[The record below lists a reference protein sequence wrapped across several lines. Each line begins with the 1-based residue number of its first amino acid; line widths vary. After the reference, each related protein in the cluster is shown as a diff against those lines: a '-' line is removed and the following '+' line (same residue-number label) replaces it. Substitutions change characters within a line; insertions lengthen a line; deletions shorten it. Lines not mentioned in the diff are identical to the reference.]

1 MVSQHRATQRYR
13 AITPDDEKQLVKHML
28 DFARKH
34 PRYGYRRI
42 TALMRRAGWTVNKKR
57 IQRLWREQGLKVPQ
71 KQHKKRRLGS
81 SANGCTRRKSE
92 HRNHVW
98 TYDFVFDRTDDG
110 RTLKFLTVIDEFT
123 RECLALPVGRHFTSQ
138 DVIGVLAGIVA
149 QRGAPAMIRSDNG
162 PEFVAVA
169 IRAWFARTG
178 IATAYIEPGSPW
190 ENAYIETFNGKLRD
204 ELLQRE
210 IFMTVAEAKHLAT
223 GFRFEYNNNRPHSSL
238 GYKTP
243 REFAA
248 GCAPF
253 GSATLRLRAHTRTVS
268 QPVSLS

>member
-1 MVSQHRATQRYR
+1 MVSQHRTTQRYR
-13 AITPDDEKQLVKHML
+13 AITPDDEKLLVKNML
-28 DFARKH
+28 GFARKH

-42 TALMRRAGWTVNKKR
+42 TALMRRAGWTVNRKR

-71 KQHKKRRLGS
+71 KQRKKRRLGS
-81 SANGCTRRKSE
+81 TANGCTRRKAE
-92 HRNHVW
+92 HPHRVW
-98 TYDFVFDRTDDG
+98 TYDFVFDQTDDG

-138 DVIGVLAGIVA
+138 DVIAVLADLVA
-149 QRGAPAMIRSDNG
+149 KHGAPAMIRSDNG
-162 PEFVAVA
+162 PEFVAAA
-169 IRAWFARTG
+169 IRTWFARTG

-204 ELLQRE
+204 ELLKRE
-210 IFMTVAEAKHLAT
+210 IFMTVAEAKHLAA
-223 GFRFEYNNNRPHSSL
+223 GFRFECNNNRPHSSL
-238 GYKTP
+238 GYKTLH
-243 REFAA
+243 EFAA

-268 QPVSLS
+268 